1 MVRILYGDRHGRSN
15 GFHLAMEGRLLKM
28 DRFTEES
35 ASDLECN
42 FRRSREP
49 EPFYAEALPCE
60 ACGRPATK
68 RVWNAEFELWIGL
81 DCQCATAELPIE
93 PRCMVEYRIVL
104 AAEALGELSAS
115 VRAHRLTCPVCNGT
129 RKPPMSQTAP
139 VERKVAA

>member
-1 MVRILYGDRHGRSN
+1 MP
-15 GFHLAMEGRLLKM
+15 

-42 FRRSREP
+42 FRRSRES
-49 EPFYAEALPCE
+49 EPFYTEALPCE
-60 ACGRPATK
+60 ACGRPATE

-93 PRCMVEYRIVL
+93 PRCIVEYRIVML
-104 AAEALGELSAS
+104 AEALGELSAS

-129 RKPPMSQTAP
+129 RKPPMSQMAR